1 MKTAIILTRAQLP
14 HQTTW
19 GNAFAE
25 GLRRHG
31 WRANLINASEA
42 SGCDML
48 VMWGVTNERAIA
60 LQRQR
65 GGEVCIIERGY
76 VGDRFA
82 YASVSFGGG
91 LNGRGIFRGPFHD
104 GSRWERHH
112 AHLLKPWR
120 RRDGYA
126 LLIGQVPGDQ
136 SIAGV
141 DIDAWYR
148 RAAADLKS
156 AGWDVRFRAHPVAVQ
171 RGYTSGVPGVPTIGG
186 DLASA
191 LDGAGVVVTFN
202 SNTGVESVLAG
213 VPTIT
218 MDQGAMAYPVTGH
231 ELGKMQPTPDRT
243 GWAYALAWKQW
254 RMEEMLS
261 GVCWDAV
268 GSVQAQPTGAGHTR
282 AAPLPPGPSPAG
294 P

>member
-1 MKTAIILTRAQLP
+1 LLC
-14 HQTTW
+14 
-19 GNAFAE
+19 
-25 GLRRHG
+25 L
-31 WRANLINASEA
+31 
-42 SGCDML
+42 
-48 VMWGVTNERAIA
+48 WGVRNQLAIKAQKRA
-60 LQRQR
+60 
-65 GGEVCIIERGY
+65 GGEVCILERGY
-76 VGDRFA
+76 VGDRFEWT
-82 YASVSFGGG
+82 SVSFGGG
-91 LNGRGIFRGPFHD
+91 LNGRAEFRGPFHD

-141 DIDAWYR
+141 DIDGWYR
-148 RAAADLKS
+148 RTAAELKS
-156 AGWDVRFRAHPVAVQ
+156 AGWDVRFRPHPVAVQ
-171 RGYTSGVPGVPTIGG
+171 RGYSSGVPGVPTIGG
-186 DLASA
+186 DLAGA
-191 LDGAGVVVTFN
+191 LEGAAVTVTFN

-231 ELGKMQPTPDRT
+231 ELGKMPSTPDRT

-261 GVCWDAV
+261 GACWVACGRADHGEGLRDLARTARISPES
-268 GSVQAQPTGAGHTR
+268 GMLKLDTSPT
-282 AAPLPPGPSPAG
+282 
-294 P
+294 